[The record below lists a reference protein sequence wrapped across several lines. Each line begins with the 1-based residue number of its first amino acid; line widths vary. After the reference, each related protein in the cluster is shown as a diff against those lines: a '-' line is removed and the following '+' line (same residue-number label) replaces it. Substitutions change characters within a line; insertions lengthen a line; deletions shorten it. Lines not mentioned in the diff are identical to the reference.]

1 MTTEPRA
8 YPLLIEMMK
17 CSRLQWRWIMVIVAA
32 LLLLLLA
39 LVAYLDGVF
48 ADLSHW
54 EFWRNFLDGPTLII
68 YILVVYPPIWRLW
81 WRAVQSLQAL
91 LPVDEGSSKRV
102 VIESPLPNRGW
113 EWAFIIIGAVFWLTL
128 WQPWDWENRW
138 ESGAIWLSAYDV
150 VTQTVLF
157 SLLAWLLYSSFSG
170 NRYLSRLG
178 RQNLNVDL
186 FDTSTLTPVARS
198 SLGFTIVFIGGISLS
213 LVFQTQEDLLMWN
226 NIIVWAILVCFVVLL
241 FFLSMWSTHSTMAS
255 AKRREL
261 DLAQKHLKTA
271 SRELRER
278 AADDSL
284 KGAEELSLTITM
296 WMNYER
302 RIKEVPEWPFNA
314 GIIRRLAVS
323 ALAPVAVF
331 LIKVFS
337 GLGIR
342 M

>member
-1 MTTEPRA
+1 MTDEPRA
-8 YPLLIEMMK
+8 YPLVMELTK
-17 CSRLQWRWIMVIVAA
+17 RSRLQWRWIMVIVAA
-32 LLLLLLA
+32 FLLLLLV

-48 ADLSHW
+48 TDLSNW
-54 EFWRNFLDGPTLII
+54 EFWRNFLDGPTLIL

-81 WRAVQSLQAL
+81 WRAVQSIQAL
-91 LPVDEGSSKRV
+91 LPVDEGSPKR
-102 VIESPLPNRGW
+102 ESFEVPLPKRRW
-113 EWAFIIIGAVFWLTL
+113 EWVSIIIGAVFWLAL
-128 WQPWDWENRW
+128 WQPWA
-138 ESGAIWLSAYDV
+138 ESWRSGVIWLSVYDL
-150 VTQTVLF
+150 VTQMLLF
-157 SLLAWLLYSSFSG
+157 GLLAWLLYSSLAG

-261 DLAQKHLKTA
+261 DLAQKYLKTA
-271 SRELRER
+271 SHELRER
-278 AADDSL
+278 AADGSL

-314 GIIRRLAVS
+314 GIIRRLAAS